1 MCASC
6 VLPFVALMGPSVHS
20 ILFSDINSKYPRL
33 SRLWFFLCFITFT
46 HFQATLSV
54 IVHRIRNLLG
64 NGDLGA
70 YVKLRLIESIVPG
83 RSFRVNHTKR
93 KTARKSGLHPVFEE
107 TLTYL
112 LPPHELKMRRL
123 ETTLCQESRILGKT
137 NVISRCIVCLD
148 KIQASINNGDEN
160 PSFTDW

>member
-1 MCASC
+1 MT
-6 VLPFVALMGPSVHS
+6 LYIHS
-20 ILFSDINSKYPRL
+20 IFFGQKSKYPRL

-148 KIQASINNGDEN
+148 KIQASINNGDDN

>member
-1 MCASC
+1 M
-6 VLPFVALMGPSVHS
+6 
-20 ILFSDINSKYPRL
+20 
-33 SRLWFFLCFITFT
+33 
-46 HFQATLSV
+46 

-70 YVKLRLIESIVPG
+70 YIKLRLIESIVPG

-148 KIQASINNGDEN
+148 KIQASINNGEEN